1 MISID
6 DMPGWD
12 KYKPNVISDTN
23 ITRDVETFRLGGNAV
38 TTGIFDMNG
47 KYVGLTE
54 QGLPQERYIIRKKV
68 EGRTLFVPYK
78 KK

>member
-6 DMPGWD
+6 DMLGWD
-12 KYKPNVISDTN
+12 KYKPSVISDTN

-54 QGLPQERYIIRKKV
+54 QGLPQGRYIIRKKV

-78 KK
+78 KE